1 MLQQRMVRKSHDD
14 DHYTNAL
21 FKYAREYAINI
32 RDICCFICTDDKHK
46 IDVGEPSFPLAA
58 VPRGKRVLVAGNEA
72 FQVGDHDFS
81 TIDSCCHSYQQYTRI
96 NRKVMVPW

>member
-1 MLQQRMVRKSHDD
+1 MVRKSHDD

-46 IDVGEPSFPLAA
+46 IDVGEPNFPLAA
-58 VPRGKRVLVAGNEA
+58 VSRGKQVLGAHNEA
-72 FQVGDHDFS
+72 FQVVDHDFS
-81 TIDSCCHSYQQYTRI
+81 TISLIPTAILI
-96 NRKVMVPW
+96 NDIPESIEKSWYRVKLV